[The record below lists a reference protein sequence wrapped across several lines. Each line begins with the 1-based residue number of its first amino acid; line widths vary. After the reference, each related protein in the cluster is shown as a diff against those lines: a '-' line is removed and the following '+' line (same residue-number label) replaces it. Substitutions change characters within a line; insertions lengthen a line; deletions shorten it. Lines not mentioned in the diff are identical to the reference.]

1 MANVT
6 VCGSASASVRPD
18 RVVVQL
24 GITHVA
30 ADAGAA
36 LDEVAQRSQ
45 RLEKLLVTMGFTT
58 DDWVTEGV
66 QVAEEWQWRNDAN
79 VLVGYRATSGVAT
92 TVRAFDIVGTIIRDA
107 VRECGANV
115 RDLSWR
121 VDPDNPTRSELLGRA
136 AHDARRRAQAYT
148 AALGL
153 RLGEVELISESPI
166 STSPAPRAEA
176 ASMEMMAT
184 RMSKSAD
191 AGDAVSVSG
200 GLIDLVAEV
209 FVRFAILPAG

>member
-6 VCGSASASVRPD
+6 VCGSATASVRPD

-24 GITHVA
+24 GLTHVA

-45 RLEKLLVTMGFTT
+45 RLDNLLVRMGFTEQ
-58 DDWVTEGV
+58 DWVTEGV
-66 QVAEEWQWRNDAN
+66 RVAEEWQWRNDTN
-79 VLVGYRATSGVAT
+79 VLVGYRASSGVAA
-92 TVRAFDIVGTIIRDA
+92 TVRAFEMVGNLIRDA

-115 RDLSWR
+115 RELSWR

-166 STSPAPRAEA
+166 NASPNPRAEA
-176 ASMEMMAT
+176 SGSGMTAM
-184 RMSKSAD
+184 RMTKSAD

>member
-6 VCGSASASVRPD
+6 VCGSATASVRPD

-24 GITHVA
+24 GLTHVA

-45 RLEKLLVTMGFTT
+45 RLQNLLVTLGFTES
-58 DDWVTEGV
+58 DWVTEGV
-66 QVAEEWQWRNDAN
+66 QVAEEWQWRNDSN
-79 VLVGYRATSGVAT
+79 VLVGYRATSGIAT
-92 TVRAFDIVGTIIRDA
+92 TVRAFEIVGTFIRDA

-115 RDLSWR
+115 RELSWR

-166 STSPAPRAEA
+166 GASPAPNNSGSGEV
-176 ASMEMMAT
+176 MMAM
-184 RMSKSAD
+184 RMAKGAD
-191 AGDAVSVSG
+191 MGDPISVSG
-200 GLIDLVAEV
+200 GVIDLVAEV
-209 FVRFAILPAG
+209 YVRFAILPAA

>member
-176 ASMEMMAT
+176 AGMEMMAT

>member
-6 VCGSASASVRPD
+6 VCGSATASVRPD

-24 GITHVA
+24 GLTHVA

-45 RLEKLLVTMGFTT
+45 ELENLLVTMGFAEQ
-58 DDWVTEGV
+58 DWVTEGV

-79 VLVGYRATSGVAT
+79 VLVGYRATSGIAT
-92 TVRAFDIVGTIIRDA
+92 TVRAFDVVGTLIRDA
-107 VRECGANV
+107 VRECGASV
-115 RDLSWR
+115 RELSWQ
-121 VDPDNPTRSELLGRA
+121 VDPDNPTRSDLLGRA

-166 STSPAPRAEA
+166 SASPTPRAETSGA
-176 ASMEMMAT
+176 AMMAT
-184 RMSKSAD
+184 RMAKGAD
-191 AGDAVSVSG
+191 TGDAMSISG

>member
-6 VCGSASASVRPD
+6 VCGSATASVRPD

-24 GITHVA
+24 GLTHVA
-30 ADAGAA
+30 ADAGTA

-45 RLEKLLVTMGFTT
+45 RLENLLVRMGFTEQ
-58 DDWVTEGV
+58 DWVTEGV
-66 QVAEEWQWRNDAN
+66 QVAEEWQWRKDTN
-79 VLVGYRATSGVAT
+79 VLVGYRAT
-92 TVRAFDIVGTIIRDA
+92 VRAFEMVGTLIRDA

-115 RDLSWR
+115 RELSWR

-166 STSPAPRAEA
+166 NASPTPRDEA
-176 ASMEMMAT
+176 SGAAMMAS
-184 RMSKSAD
+184 RMAKGAD
-191 AGDAVSVSG
+191 SSDAISVSG